1 MTFETEQRDAT
12 RSKSREPVIGVVADV
27 GPCVASPKVPLMP
40 PLWLEQEEERV
51 ATEALQDPVTT
62 CREAGETYVARSE
75 RGAIGATIDR
85 LIVSHARSTRI
96 KSLWAPE
103 EWAGY
108 AACSSARRPHRSCT

>member
-1 MTFETEQRDAT
+1 
-12 RSKSREPVIGVVADV
+12 
-27 GPCVASPKVPLMP
+27 MP